1 MSTATLNKAKMS
13 KPAKPAVA
21 PLCNGDHLSR
31 VEFER
36 RWDAMPHLRRA
47 ELIEGIV
54 FMPPPTS
61 EMHSGSHNDVFLYLA
76 RYASE
81 TAGVVSRITPS
92 VRLDNK
98 NEFQPDCLL
107 RIESPALGRSRI
119 SADNYIEG
127 APELVAEVAVSSS
140 DYDSHEKR
148 DVYERLG
155 VQEYLLWRVLDARL
169 DWWTLRDGAYVAL
182 KPRHDGVHCSQV
194 FPGLWLDLRA
204 LLAGEHRRVSTVLDK
219 GLRSAEHTAFV
230 KKIAGK

>member
-1 MSTATLNKAKMS
+1 MSTATLDKTKSLKAT
-13 KPAKPAVA
+13 KPALV
-21 PLCNGDHLSR
+21 PLRNGEHLSR

-36 RWDAMPHLRRA
+36 RWDAMPHLIHA

-61 EMHSGSHNDVFLYLA
+61 DLHGGSHMDVSVCLG
-76 RYASE
+76 RYAGE
-81 TAGVVSRITPS
+81 TAGVAARITPS
-92 VRLDNK
+92 IRLDNK

-107 RIESPALGRSRI
+107 RIESPDLGRSRV
-119 SADNYIEG
+119 STDNYIEG

-140 DYDSHEKR
+140 DYDAHEKR
-148 DVYERLG
+148 DVYERMG

-169 DWWTLRDGAYVAL
+169 DWWTLRDGVYVPL

-194 FPGLWLDLRA
+194 FPGLWLDVRA

-230 KKIAGK
+230 KKLAAK